1 MRGQRVSVQR
11 LTSRD
16 IRSESRLDVVTAL
29 LAAGEA
35 SRNELARVTGLSPA
49 TVATVV
55 GELIDAEIVT
65 EGRTTVGRV
74 GRPTTVL
81 QLNANRGF
89 LIGVDVAETYVRAIV
104 FDAALEEAGS
114 AQVARD
120 EHVSTSE
127 YVADGVE
134 RAVSDALAS
143 AAATRDRVLGVGLSL
158 PGLVVRETTTSIL
171 APEGV
176 WHGSEM
182 DVIRE
187 RLALPMVVENPLKA
201 LAAAELWFGEGSA
214 AGSMITINL
223 GTGVGA
229 GIVLDGEILRGA
241 TSSAGE
247 WGHSLLALGGREC
260 RCGRRGCV
268 EAYVGA
274 PGIQMTLREVDPSHP
289 LARADMQQDF
299 IEAMAASLASP
310 TPDPA
315 VAETLARTAYYLGS
329 AIADLVAIL
338 NPERV
343 TLTGWTAWAI
353 GEYLIPATREVLLSQ
368 APGESAQDVQLHVS
382 TVRGNSVATGM
393 AVAALTRFLGDVGLL
408 TTKLPIGW

>member
-1 MRGQRVSVQR
+1 MAVQR

-35 SRNELARVTGLSPA
+35 SRNDLARVTGLSPA

-55 GELIDAEIVT
+55 AELLGAGIVT
-65 EGRTTVGRV
+65 EARITVGRV

-81 QLNANRGF
+81 SINADRGY
-89 LIGVDVAETYVRAIV
+89 LLGVDVAETYVRAIV
-104 FDAALEEAGS
+104 FDATLEEIGS

-120 EHVSTSE
+120 EHVSTGE
-127 YVADGVE
+127 YVAEGVE
-134 RAVSDALAS
+134 RAVNEALVSAGAS
-143 AAATRDRVLGVGLSL
+143 RERVLGVGLSL
-158 PGLVVRETTTSIL
+158 PGLVVREATTSIL
-171 APEGV
+171 VPEWT
-176 WHGSEM
+176 WHGSGM
-182 DVIRE
+182 DAIRE
-187 RLALPMVVENPLKA
+187 RLGLPMVVQNPLKA
-201 LAAAELWFGEGSA
+201 VAAAELWFGDGGQ
-214 AGSMITINL
+214 AGSMITLNL

-247 WGHSLLALGGREC
+247 WGHTLLALDGREC

-274 PGIQMTLREVDPSHP
+274 PGIQATLREVDPDHP
-289 LARADMQQDF
+289 LAHADMQQDF
-299 IEAMAASLASP
+299 IEAMAHSLASP
-310 TPDPA
+310 EPDPA
-315 VAETLARTAYYLGS
+315 VDETLARTAYYLGS
-329 AIADLVAIL
+329 AIADLVAIV
-338 NPERV
+338 NPELV
-343 TLTGWTAWAI
+343 TLTGWTAWAL
-353 GEYLIPATREVLLSQ
+353 GDFLVPPTREVLLAQ
-368 APGESAQDVQLHVS
+368 APGESALDVQLHVS

-408 TTKLPIGW
+408 TTRLPIGL